1 MKLLMPI
8 YVLKYEDDG
17 HETAEYF
24 EDIKEFTEK
33 YVRIR
38 DGYYIHNIR
47 CYQGTLTEIEE

>member
-1 MKLLMPI
+1 MKLLMPV

-17 HETAEYF
+17 HDEVYYF

-33 YVRIR
+33 YESIKN
-38 DGYYIHNIR
+38 GYYIHNIR